1 MFTKITIQE
10 DERGLLFRDGRYV
23 KLLQPGTNRSL
34 PFSSTGSDEVR
45 GSVRAHGTSEY
56 ASELHFAEEHGVR
69 IFR

>member
-34 PFSSTGSDEVR
+34 PFSNGCGDYVCVE
-45 GSVRAHGTSEY
+45 A
-56 ASELHFAEEHGVR
+56 F
-69 IFR
+69 